1 MIKTTYQIKLE
12 KSLYEYESHKTN
24 NLHYAVYFNDI
35 DLYQDHHF
43 PIHWHKEIELCF
55 ITNGKIKI
63 LVNQNEI
70 ILNENEAIFI
80 NSNVLHGFIR
90 EDSCQFISILFD
102 SYFIAETGD
111 IYNKYIEPIINSQDL
126 SFVSFKQDTEWHK
139 EVIDMINEIYILSKD
154 EPIGYEV
161 YIRNSLSK
169 LILNL
174 YINNQE
180 YMKEHTT
187 LHNEVVMK
195 MVQYIKDNFMLKIT
209 VNDIA
214 QSANVSKRDCYRKF
228 HQFMNISPN
237 RYLETIRINH
247 ALELLND
254 SQKNITEICYESGF
268 FDSSYFCNKFKKM
281 TGMSPNQYRKIYR
294 NNK

>member
-1 MIKTTYQIKLE
+1 MFYYK
-12 KSLYEYESHKTN
+12 
-24 NLHYAVYFNDI
+24 
-35 DLYQDHHF
+35 
-43 PIHWHKEIELCF
+43 W
-55 ITNGKIKI
+55 KIKI

-139 EVIDMINEIYILSKD
+139 ELIDMINEIYILSKD

-254 SQKNITEICYESGF
+254 SQKILQKYVMKA
-268 FDSSYFCNKFKKM
+268 DSLIAVIFVINLKK
-281 TGMSPNQYRKIYR
+281 
-294 NNK
+294 